1 MMTTENVKTVLDDL
15 ARQKNEIL
23 DSAANELAKYLKDC
37 AALGKTKEIYRN
49 LFVITSEF
57 TVEERNQI
65 FALALQKMCMV
76 TSNQSKAH
84 SGGSFKGAEKTK
96 FSGSGRK
103 TSIWD

>member
-15 ARQKNEIL
+15 ARQKNKIL

-57 TVEERNQI
+57 TADERNKI

-76 TSNQSKAH
+76 TTNQAKAN
-84 SGGSFKGAEKTK
+84 SGGSFKGATKTK

>member
-23 DSAANELAKYLKDC
+23 DSAANEVAKYLKDC
-37 AALGKTKEIYRN
+37 AALGKTNEIYRN
-49 LFVITSEF
+49 LFVITSVF
-57 TVEERNQI
+57 TPEERNKI
-65 FALALQKMCMV
+65 FALALQKMCMI
-76 TSNQSKAH
+76 TTNQAKAN
-84 SGGSFKGAEKTK
+84 SGGSFKGAAKTK